1 MKHLF
6 IMDPIASINIKKD
19 STFAVMLAAQ
29 KAGHEI
35 YYTEGAN
42 LFLRDGVVY
51 ANVCLIQVSDDK
63 NNHFQF
69 LEKSREEALET
80 MDVIWMRLDPPFNMT
95 YIYMTY
101 LLDFVEK
108 KGVRI
113 INKPS
118 SIRACNE
125 KLFAQWFPTCCPP
138 TLVTKN
144 ISQLKQFLLEQ
155 SRIIVKPLDGMGGRG
170 IFYLENHDKNKNMI
184 LETATNN
191 GHELIMAQ
199 RFIPEITEGDK
210 RITLIDGE
218 PLDYAVARIP
228 SQEDVRGNLAAGGKA
243 KVIPLSARDR
253 WLCQQIAPTLKEKGL
268 FWVGLDVIGDY
279 ITEINVTSPTCLR
292 EVEEHTKI
300 PVAELLVQRLNAIC
314 ERC

>member
-1 MKHLF
+1 
-6 IMDPIASINIKKD
+6 MDPIASINIKKD

-51 ANVCLIQVSDDK
+51 AHVCLIQVFDDK

-125 KLFAQWFPTCCPP
+125 KLFAQWFPACCPP

-144 ISQLKQFLLEQ
+144 ISQLKEFLLEHA
-155 SRIIVKPLDGMGGRG
+155 RIIVKPLDGMGGRG

-210 RITLIDGE
+210 RITLIDGV
-218 PLDYAVARIP
+218 PLEYAVARIP
-228 SQEDVRGNLAAGGKA
+228 SQEDVRGNLAAGGHA
-243 KVIPLSARDR
+243 KVVPLTTRDR

-292 EVEEHTKI
+292 EVEEHTHL